1 MTDSSLTPTPSNV
14 YSFSRLKSF
23 NQCPMQYRF
32 RYLEGL
38 KESFRSIESYLG
50 NAVHDV
56 LEWLYGERIRGSDP
70 DEAAMLERFADRWQQ
85 GFDDTVV
92 VIRIEENP
100 ETYLRL
106 GREMLARFLRDTFA
120 RDRSETVSLEQRL
133 SLRLSDDVVFTGFAD
148 RVGRTERGRL
158 FVIDYKT
165 SRSEGNDSEFSQ
177 GLQAPLYAV
186 SVLQHHGEE
195 EALAGYHY
203 LRHGTTRWQK
213 VDKAR
218 ALRLVERF
226 LELVGET
233 EAARDFPARP
243 GILCAWCGFNAVCP
257 EADVPDRFAGGLR
270 YAQGAGQEFRVKS

>member
-1 MTDSSLTPTPSNV
+1 MTDSQRAPTPSNA

-56 LEWLYGERIRGSDP
+56 LEWLYSERDRGSDP
-70 DEAAMLERFADRWQQ
+70 DEAAMLERFGDRWQQ
-85 GFDDTVV
+85 GLDDTVV
-92 VIRIEENP
+92 VIRIEERP

-106 GREMLARFLRDTFA
+106 GREMLARFHRDTFA

-133 SLRLSDDVVFTGFAD
+133 SLKLSDEVMFTGFAD
-148 RVGRTERGRL
+148 RVGRTEKGRL

-165 SRSEGNDSEFSQ
+165 SRSEGNGTEFSE
-177 GLQAPLYAV
+177 GLQAPLYAA
-186 SVLQHHGEE
+186 SVLQHHGEK

-203 LRHGTTRWQK
+203 LRHGTTHWQQ
-213 VDKAR
+213 VDTAR
-218 ALRLVERF
+218 AQQLVERF

-233 EAARDFPARP
+233 EAAVDFPARP
-243 GILCAWCGFNAVCP
+243 GILCAWCGFNGICP
-257 EADVPDRFAGGLR
+257 AAEVPGRFAGGLR
-270 YAQGAGQEFRVKS
+270 YAQGAG

>member
-1 MTDSSLTPTPSNV
+1 MADSPRAPTPSNL

-23 NQCPMQYRF
+23 DQCPMQYRF

-56 LEWLYGERIRGSDP
+56 LEWLYGERDRDSRP
-70 DEAAMLERFADRWQQ
+70 DEQRTLERFADRWQQ
-85 GFDDTVV
+85 GLDDTVV
-92 VIRIEENP
+92 VIRVEESP

-106 GREMLARFLRDTFA
+106 GREMLARFLRDTFS

-133 SLRLSDDVVFTGFAD
+133 SLRLSDEVVFTGFAD

-165 SRSEGNDSEFSQ
+165 SRSEGNGSEFSE
-177 GLQAPLYAV
+177 GLQAPLYAA
-186 SVLQHHGEE
+186 SVLQHYGEE
-195 EALAGYHY
+195 QALAGYHY
-203 LRHGTTRWQK
+203 LRHGTTHWQQ
-213 VDKAR
+213 VDTAR

-226 LELVGET
+226 LELVSQT
-233 EAARDFPARP
+233 EVAGDFPARP
-243 GILCAWCGFNAVCP
+243 GILCAWCGFNAICP
-257 EADVPDRFAGGLR
+257 AADVPDRFAGGLR
-270 YAQGAGQEFRVKS
+270 YAQGEGVRRLGG

>member
-1 MTDSSLTPTPSNV
+1 MADSSRVPTPSNT

-50 NAVHDV
+50 NAVHGV
-56 LEWLYGERIRGSDP
+56 LEWLYSERDRDFRP
-70 DEAAMLERFADRWQQ
+70 DEQRMLERFADRWQQ
-85 GFDDTVV
+85 GLDDTVV
-92 VIRIEENP
+92 VIRIEEDP
-100 ETYLRL
+100 GTYLRL
-106 GREMLARFLRDTFA
+106 GREMLARFHRDTFA
-120 RDRSETVSLEQRL
+120 RDRSQTVSLEQRL
-133 SLRLSDDVVFTGFAD
+133 SLRLSDKVVFTGFAD

-165 SRSEGNDSEFSQ
+165 SRSEGNDSEFSE
-177 GLQAPLYAV
+177 GLQAPLYAA

-195 EALAGYHY
+195 QALAGYHY
-203 LRHGTTRWQK
+203 LRHGTTHWQQ
-213 VDKAR
+213 VDTAR

-226 LELVGET
+226 LELVSKT
-233 EAARDFPARP
+233 EAAGDFPAQP

-257 EADVPDRFAGGLR
+257 AADVPDRFAGGLR
-270 YAQGAGQEFRVKS
+270 YAQDAR